1 MEVNPKRRG
10 DPRGLS
16 FFSME
21 RDKRE
26 WIGLFYDF
34 KAKSQEKQKTKSQIY
49 IIHWIKVEERGL
61 ESLFLAPRPPLR
73 PLPWKKVILSNEQ
86 ILPWGDNWAIEPSG
100 KDGPPVQIQ
109 PQGSVWETQCM
120 RSTLKLRSGSV
131 QFRDGSSY
139 LATHLNTK
147 IMWYGLGRGG

>member
-10 DPRGLS
+10 DLS
-16 FFSME
+16 LFSME
-21 RDKRE
+21 RDERE

-34 KAKSQEKQKTKSQIY
+34 KTKNQERQKTKSQIY
-49 IIHWIKVEERGL
+49 IIHWIKVEERGFRVIV
-61 ESLFLAPRPPLR
+61 SNPRASPPPPSPPR
-73 PLPWKKVILSNEQ
+73 RKVILSNEQ

-100 KDGPPVQIQ
+100 KDGPLVRIQ
-109 PQGSVWETQCM
+109 PQGSVWEAQCM

-139 LATHLNTK
+139 LAAHLITK